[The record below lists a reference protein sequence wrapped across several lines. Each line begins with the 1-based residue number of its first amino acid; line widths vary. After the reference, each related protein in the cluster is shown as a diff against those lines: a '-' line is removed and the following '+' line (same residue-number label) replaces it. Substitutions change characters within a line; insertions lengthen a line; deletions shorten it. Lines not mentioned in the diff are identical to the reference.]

1 MCIYS
6 NRFDLWSLGIEFYCL
21 DIKLITRRKYLLM
34 YKKIRNSIKQRN
46 QTIVFLFMYNS
57 LCKMYENKEN
67 SYFFNFINIP
77 FLTCF
82 LSIGFRPACTIG
94 NNLAVRLKPKVH
106 RFLNSII
113 KQKKTNCSPNYFD
126 QKVYPDYQ
134 LVI

>member
-1 MCIYS
+1 
-6 NRFDLWSLGIEFYCL
+6 
-21 DIKLITRRKYLLM
+21 M
-34 YKKIRNSIKQRN
+34 YKKIMNSIKQRN

-57 LCKMYENKEN
+57 LCKM
-67 SYFFNFINIP
+67 FMNFMNIP

-94 NNLAVRLKPKVH
+94 NNLALRLKPKVH

-113 KQKKTNCSPNYFD
+113 KQKKTNFSPNYFD